1 MSLGEYIFASFYRD
15 HCLHLSLR
23 SISFF
28 VLVLQGKVICMKYLL
43 SILLISCVSAI
54 VAVDIDLSEVVLSD
68 KSTVAMEKFRASMLE
83 ENDIYITVLRFDQA

>member
-1 MSLGEYIFASFYRD
+1 
-15 HCLHLSLR
+15 
-23 SISFF
+23 
-28 VLVLQGKVICMKYLL
+28 MKYLL

-83 ENDIYITVLRFDQA
+83 ENDIYNFLNICRNKKKKYLKLESQNT